1 MSKLAQIVVVALTFL
16 VVFGVG
22 TLWASG
28 APEAVVN
35 QQDGVAIKGY
45 DPVAYFTEGRPV
57 KGTDEFTVEY
67 DGAVWHFSSA
77 EHRDLFL
84 SDPEK
89 YAPAYGGYCAWAVS
103 NGDFAD
109 IDPEQWVIHGGTL
122 YLNFDARTNTR
133 FNEDLSGNIQK
144 AEDNWPEMKG
154 RIEEG
159 S

>member
-1 MSKLAQIVVVALTFL
+1 MSKLVYIVVVAATFL

-22 TLWASG
+22 FLWASG
-28 APEAVVN
+28 SPESVVN
-35 QQDGVAIKGY
+35 ERDGVAIKGY
-45 DPVAYFTEGRPV
+45 DPVAYFIKGEAVEGSE
-57 KGTDEFTVEY
+57 EFTVEY
-67 DGAVWHFSSA
+67 EDAVWQFSSP

-84 SDPEK
+84 ADPEK

-109 IDPEQWVIHGGTL
+109 IDPEQWVIHEGTL
-122 YLNFDARTNTR
+122 YLNFDARTNRR
-133 FNEDLSGNIQK
+133 FNEDLPGNIQK
-144 AEDNWPEMKG
+144 AESNWPEMKS